1 MQESTGRDQSSA
13 RDSRSTIGREHF
25 CSVLEGK
32 ESFQTKKRGK
42 GVVLGMLG
50 WGENGWT
57 NGWMD
62 GQVNRQTEIHAC
74 THMNDYSISRG
85 IKHRGLNL

>member
-62 GQVNRQTEIHAC
+62 GWTGKQTDRDTCMH
-74 THMNDYSISRG
+74 THE
-85 IKHRGLNL
+85 